1 MSNGLLSLGLVSFC
15 LIPALGAI
23 AAYYRIIVP
32 DAPFTMMDIIP
43 FQILLFV
50 IGFLLIAESLFGM
63 MDGE

>member
-1 MSNGLLSLGLVSFC
+1 MSNGSLSLGLVLFC

-23 AAYYRIIVP
+23 AAFYRIIVP
-32 DAPFTMMDIIP
+32 EASFTMMDIIP

-63 MDGE
+63 IDGE

>member
-1 MSNGLLSLGLVSFC
+1 MSNGSLSLGLVFMC

-23 AAYYRIIVP
+23 AAFYRIIVP

-43 FQILLFV
+43 FQILLFI

-63 MDGE
+63 ADGE

>member
-1 MSNGLLSLGLVSFC
+1 MINKSLSLGLVFMV
-15 LIPALGAI
+15 LIPALGVI

-63 MDGE
+63 VDGE